1 MHFLVPPALFTLNCD
16 DDVDGVAVILWSW
29 RMPSSVGKSPSCLSS
44 SLKKKSHSP
53 PRSISAW
60 SETQFPFSHNTS
72 RHWIGV
78 VFFFLLYFFFIYK
91 DENLLLLLLLLLL
104 QALSWACFLQLLRFL
119 YSSTPISTEKMRL
132 YTFPPFYPQKK
143 YYVDTHCGWCMWAKY
158 FLVVCTVF
166 HKWVI
171 SGVMFKWNRWNI

>member
-1 MHFLVPPALFTLNCD
+1 
-16 DDVDGVAVILWSW
+16 
-29 RMPSSVGKSPSCLSS
+29 MPSSVGKSPSCLSS

-143 YYVDTHCGWCMWAKY
+143 YYVDTHCGWCRWAKY
-158 FLVVCTVF
+158 FLEMATILLKKHFIFLVF
-166 HKWVI
+166 YWLSLFIGCLH
-171 SGVMFKWNRWNI
+171 SGLHCWYVYVTINKFVKPLIF

>member
-1 MHFLVPPALFTLNCD
+1 
-16 DDVDGVAVILWSW
+16 
-29 RMPSSVGKSPSCLSS
+29 MPSSVGKSPSCLSS

-143 YYVDTHCGWCMWAKY
+143 YYVDTHCGWCRWAKY
-158 FLVVCTVF
+158 FLEMATILLKQHFFPCVLLIIIVY
-166 HKWVI
+166 WVSTLHVHI
-171 SGVMFKWNRWNI
+171 TLGRGKVHCWYV